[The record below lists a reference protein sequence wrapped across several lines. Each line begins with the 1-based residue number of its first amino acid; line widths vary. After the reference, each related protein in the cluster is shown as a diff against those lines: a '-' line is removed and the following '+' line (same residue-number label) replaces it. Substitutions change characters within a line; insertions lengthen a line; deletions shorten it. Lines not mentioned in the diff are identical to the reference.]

1 MKRKDMGV
9 INVLKDVTR
18 ITKPFPFLYTLFLLM
33 CWTLY
38 LFLPEA
44 IVEEIDNL
52 VFVSLFVVLF
62 LIRLSYPLKYCI
74 WYRLQCALPLL
85 PQGVVFVDTYIYEFS
100 DYLAIVNIATAFLI
114 FLLSLVNTYFVFIKP
129 HSRR

>member
-1 MKRKDMGV
+1 
-9 INVLKDVTR
+9 
-18 ITKPFPFLYTLFLLM
+18 M
-33 CWTLY
+33 CWTAY
-38 LFLPEA
+38 LFLPFEWVCA
-44 IVEEIDNL
+44 IERTIYLSIV
-52 VFVSLFVVLF
+52 VVLF